1 MITKFVDLRPKMYS
15 FLFDGDGGRKN
26 FNKTKVEK
34 NLLQEVIQCINNISV
49 LKRNKNEAKNELKNQ
64 QKSE

>member
-26 FNKTKVEK
+26 LIK
-34 NLLQEVIQCINNISV
+34 Q
-49 LKRNKNEAKNELKNQ
+49 R
-64 QKSE
+64 

>member
-15 FLFDGDGGRKN
+15 FLFDDDGGRKN

-34 NLLQEVIQCINNISV
+34 NLLQEII
-49 LKRNKNEAKNELKNQ
+49 
-64 QKSE
+64 